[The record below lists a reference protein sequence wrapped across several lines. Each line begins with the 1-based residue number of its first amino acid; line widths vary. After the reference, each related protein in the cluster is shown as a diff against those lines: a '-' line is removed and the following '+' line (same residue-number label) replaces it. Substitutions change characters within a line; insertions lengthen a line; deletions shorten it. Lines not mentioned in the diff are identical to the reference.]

1 MRSLDD
7 MIFRSKGASTVALR
21 LRPSAELIEKL
32 RQGKADLR
40 LEREALPL
48 REKIRQVMELQR
60 FQYPLLARQR
70 PLEAWER
77 PWDIE
82 P

>member
-1 MRSLDD
+1 MAARP
-7 MIFRSKGASTVALR
+7 
-21 LRPSAELIEKL
+21 RPSAELIAKL

-40 LEREALPL
+40 REREALPL
-48 REKIRQVMELQR
+48 REKIRQVLELQR
-60 FQYPLLARQR
+60 LQYPLLARQR
-70 PLEAWER
+70 TLEPWER

>member
-1 MRSLDD
+1 MTSHPDAAWPLGPRP
-7 MIFRSKGASTVALR
+7 
-21 LRPSAELIEKL
+21 RPSAELIAKL
-32 RQGKADLR
+32 RQGKDDLR
-40 LEREALPL
+40 REREALPL

-60 FQYPLLARQR
+60 LQYPLLSRQR
-70 PLEAWER
+70 SLESWER